1 MFKPKVV
8 EVNGY
13 NIARGEIT
21 DSAYLDRFNVVVWK
35 GMNRIE
41 SHTYPNAM
49 DALLMFEQTKN
60 KYAQYSFWL
69 EHNHPELYQLAVRS
83 GIFDAS

>member
-13 NIARGEIT
+13 NVARGEIT
-21 DSAYLDRFNVVVWK
+21 SSAYLDRFNVVVWK
-35 GMNRIE
+35 GMDRVE
-41 SHTYPNAM
+41 SHTYTNAM
-49 DALLMFEQTKN
+49 DALLMFEQTRN
-60 KYAQYSFWL
+60 KYAQYQYYL
-69 EHNHPELYQLAVRS
+69 EHKHPELYRLAVRS